1 MWLKKFKTKFN
12 LPIIL
17 KITLWYSSFI
27 FLLMSLSIVLM
38 LTLSSSL
45 GKSVSQSQLK
55 KSVNEV
61 AKNPDRFESF
71 DSGIFFINYDHSG
84 EILAGKY
91 PLGFNLKLKLE
102 ENNVRTYLKNNYK
115 FYYYDSKIQN
125 SNYWIRGVYPINH
138 IAKDRDRIIYIILF
152 FAPILFVLVILGG
165 RKILKRGFKPVKI
178 ISDTALEITH
188 SQDFSKRIELEEG
201 NDEIHKMA
209 YTFNTMLESLE
220 KSYIREKQFN
230 SNVSHELKTPISVIL
245 AESCFSLK
253 HVNSLEEAKES
264 FEVIKRQSKK
274 MSELIN
280 QIIMLSKIEN
290 TPNLE
295 LININFSNLVESLLN
310 DSYIIFEEK
319 KIKVQKNI
327 QKDIFIP
334 GDKIMIERMID
345 NLLSNAIKFTKDIIK
360 INLIKKNNQILFEI
374 IDNGLGISE
383 KNLSNIFNRFYQEN
397 YSRNKSK
404 NHGSGL
410 GLSLV
415 MEIVKLHHGNIEVES
430 IPSDFTKFTITFNL
444 N

>member
-12 LPIIL
+12 LPITL

-152 FAPILFVLVILGG
+152 LLQYYLFL
-165 RKILKRGFKPVKI
+165 
-178 ISDTALEITH
+178 
-188 SQDFSKRIELEEG
+188 
-201 NDEIHKMA
+201 
-209 YTFNTMLESLE
+209 
-220 KSYIREKQFN
+220 
-230 SNVSHELKTPISVIL
+230 
-245 AESCFSLK
+245 
-253 HVNSLEEAKES
+253 S
-264 FEVIKRQSKK
+264 F
-274 MSELIN
+274 
-280 QIIMLSKIEN
+280 
-290 TPNLE
+290 
-295 LININFSNLVESLLN
+295 
-310 DSYIIFEEK
+310 
-319 KIKVQKNI
+319 
-327 QKDIFIP
+327 
-334 GDKIMIERMID
+334 
-345 NLLSNAIKFTKDIIK
+345 
-360 INLIKKNNQILFEI
+360 
-374 IDNGLGISE
+374 
-383 KNLSNIFNRFYQEN
+383 
-397 YSRNKSK
+397 
-404 NHGSGL
+404 
-410 GLSLV
+410 
-415 MEIVKLHHGNIEVES
+415 
-430 IPSDFTKFTITFNL
+430 
-444 N
+444 